1 MIWSLLP
8 DRQIDQAVDLKC
20 ISSNFANQ
28 QDWAISGLNRI
39 ADVCPGAIRYWMKGV
54 SNKNLQK
61 EIQLFCQN
69 YLSETLVKKELKNVK
84 VKLTHS
90 HFIKLIIFFQISG
103 ISCVPYIKTRS
114 LLATYIMDD
123 LHIEIMITLPV
134 DWPLSPVNIEGK
146 IELLTTYQSNHLYLG
161 LRSVGVNGSEW
172 RLWLFQLEQSLATG
186 SGLSAGLTKWS
197 YNLKKKFDNLEE
209 CYICYSIIYGKAR
222 ALKSFELEL

>member
-90 HFIKLIIFFQISG
+90 HFIKLIIFFSDKWNKLCAVYKDPKFVSYLHNG
-103 ISCVPYIKTRS
+103 RFAYRNYDNTTR
-114 LLATYIMDD
+114 
-123 LHIEIMITLPV
+123 
-134 DWPLSPVNIEGK
+134 
-146 IELLTTYQSNHLYLG
+146 
-161 LRSVGVNGSEW
+161 
-172 RLWLFQLEQSLATG
+172 
-186 SGLSAGLTKWS
+186 
-197 YNLKKKFDNLEE
+197 
-209 CYICYSIIYGKAR
+209 
-222 ALKSFELEL
+222 